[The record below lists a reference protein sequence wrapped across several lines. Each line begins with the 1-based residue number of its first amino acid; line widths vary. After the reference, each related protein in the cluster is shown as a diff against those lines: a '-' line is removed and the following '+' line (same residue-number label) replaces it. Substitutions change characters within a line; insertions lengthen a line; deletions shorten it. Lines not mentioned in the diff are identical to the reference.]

1 MINKL
6 ENIDI
11 ISLSNSKNNRQIVKN
26 LILKDVSNSCFS
38 NKDIEGNIIPIEDM
52 ASIYLEYTN
61 MYGIKFNNIYIGL
74 LSLTNENEISIF
86 IVPEFQ
92 NMGLGKKVLLKFLE
106 IVHKEFSLE
115 YFVAEVTKDNIR
127 CIKMISNIGFDE
139 VPNESRVVPI
149 NGNDTLVK
157 KYKLNYRDIKNN
169 VVL

>member
-1 MINKL
+1 MINEL

-106 IVHKEFSLE
+106 IVHKKFSLE
-115 YFVAEVTKDNIR
+115 DFVAEVTKDNIR

-157 KYKLNYRDIKNN
+157 KYKLNYRDIENN